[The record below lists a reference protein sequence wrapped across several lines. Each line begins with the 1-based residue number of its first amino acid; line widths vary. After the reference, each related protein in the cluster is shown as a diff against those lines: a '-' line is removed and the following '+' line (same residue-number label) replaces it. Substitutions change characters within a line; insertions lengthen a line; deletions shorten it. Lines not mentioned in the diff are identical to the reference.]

1 MVPFFMT
8 VVSDTDHWLIV
19 SSTGG
24 LTAGRKNAESALI
37 PYETDDKIHDSI
49 ETTGPDTSFI
59 VTIDDKDFLWKPFS
73 EYLSNI
79 YHIKRNLYKNTTGDK
94 IVFEEINDDLGLA
107 FNYTLKTSE
116 AYGFIKESTLMNIAD
131 HDIVVCGLCGISNI
145 FLYGVTSTNQ
155 SFQIP

>member
-79 YHIKRNLYKNTTGDK
+79 YHIKRTLYKNTTGDK

-107 FNYTLKTSE
+107 FRSE
-116 AYGFIKESTLMNIAD
+116 ERRVGKECRVLSMAEK
-131 HDIVVCGLCGISNI
+131 
-145 FLYGVTSTNQ
+145 
-155 SFQIP
+155 